1 MDDFGSIFNEGTS
14 HATRIKR
21 YGQDPIIRNNPEA
34 HDIVTALERRRE
46 DDSDLHFNSTI
57 KYLLDRDKHYEGTK
71 WEMHLFDVFAELEQ
85 FYDSRQ
91 RSRKSETLNSI
102 DDWRN
107 WEYN

>member
-1 MDDFGSIFNEGTS
+1 MPQELKDMNPN
-14 HATRIKR
+14 H
-21 YGQDPIIRNNPEA
+21 IIRNIHKP

-71 WEMHLFDVFAELEQ
+71 WQMHLFDVFPELDS
-85 FYDSRQ
+85 FYDPSKDPN
-91 RSRKSETLNSI
+91 KSETLNSI